1 MRKHLMALCVVCA
14 SGPSSAELITYL
26 DINGLPTAFS
36 SRVGNQ
42 IVIMDKYAR
51 PNAFVPV
58 IGIGS
63 QPTTRNTPSGIE
75 PLILPNVVTTND
87 KSLPYLPPLPTIS
100 NGLLD

>member
-1 MRKHLMALCVVCA
+1 MRKLVMALYVLCA

-26 DINGLPTAFS
+26 DAKGLPMAFS

-42 IVIMDKYAR
+42 IVIMDKFAR
-51 PNAFVPV
+51 PNAFVPLLD
-58 IGIGS
+58 IGS

-75 PLILPNVVTTND
+75 PLILPKAVLTND
-87 KSLPYLPPLPTIS
+87 KPLPYLSPLPTIS